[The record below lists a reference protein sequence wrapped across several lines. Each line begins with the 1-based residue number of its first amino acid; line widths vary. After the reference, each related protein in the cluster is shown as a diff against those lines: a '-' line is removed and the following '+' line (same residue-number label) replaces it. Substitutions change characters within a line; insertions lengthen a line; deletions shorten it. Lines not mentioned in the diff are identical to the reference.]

1 MQLTKFRLSNSNIT
15 TKELQLITQIILLL
29 EPFFSAKEFTG
40 LPQGQEKSG
49 NQEKLG
55 KNKKND
61 KSQEKSGKNE
71 GY

>member
-1 MQLTKFRLSNSNIT
+1 MELS
-15 TKELQLITQIILLL
+15 
-29 EPFFSAKEFTG
+29 G

-61 KSQEKSGKNE
+61 KSQEKFGKNGGFWKKSE
-71 GY
+71 KIRKKLYETIEFVSSNLSQSESG